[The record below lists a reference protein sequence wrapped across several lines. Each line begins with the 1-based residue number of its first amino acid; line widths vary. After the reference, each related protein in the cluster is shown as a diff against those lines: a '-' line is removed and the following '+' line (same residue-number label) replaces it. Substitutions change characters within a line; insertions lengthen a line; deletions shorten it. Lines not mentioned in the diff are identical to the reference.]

1 MLFNNPTIRK
11 IIEIPLVQI
20 RSSKTASRKDYSRD
34 KLNEL
39 AVSIEKNGIIQPLT
53 VRKLKNSEYEL
64 IAGERRLRAAAICGL
79 ATVPCMVISC
89 SDAEAGLF
97 SLNENLQRS
106 ELNFFEEAE
115 IIRNIISRC
124 HITRQELANN
134 IGKKTSAVAN
144 KLRIL
149 DLGCDERNIILKAH
163 LTERHVKAILKI
175 SDKTERRIVL
185 SEIVENNMNVTQ
197 SEEYIDYLLH
207 ESKTDRRHSH
217 YQKAIIKDIRI
228 FENTI
233 ENAVKTMRESGIS
246 AVEMQTENDN
256 FIEYVIRIPKR
267 PEPTDHN
274 SGLIA

>member
-1 MLFNNPTIRK
+1 MSFKNNANKK
-11 IIEIPLVQI
+11 IVEIPIVQI
-20 RSSKTASRKDYSRD
+20 RPFKNTARKNYSRE

-39 AVSIEKNGIIQPLT
+39 AESIEKNGIIQPLT

-64 IAGERRLRAAAICGL
+64 ITGERRLRAAAICGL
-79 ATVPCMVISC
+79 ATVPCIIISC

-115 IIRNIISRC
+115 IINNIISHC
-124 HITRQELANN
+124 HITRRELANN
-134 IGKKTSAVAN
+134 IGKKISAVAN

-149 DLGCDERNIILKAH
+149 DFELDERNLILKSN
-163 LTERHVKAILKI
+163 LTECHAKAILKI

-185 SEIVENNMNVTQ
+185 SEIIENNMNANQ
-197 SEEYIDYLLH
+197 SEKYIEYLLH
-207 ESKTDRRHSH
+207 KPKPERKHSQ

-256 FIEYVIRIPKR
+256 FIEYVIRIPKF

-274 SGLIA
+274 HGLIA